1 MSTIYA
7 QTERDGSALISVDD
21 GPKQKIKGTDLGN
34 VRQKVMDFAMQRAQ
48 RTGETHLFVSAD
60 PEGNFRL
67 LVHPDGR
74 REVAPDQAENTTAPA
89 TPVQPPVTEQPAPPL
104 ANEPQSFAAPP
115 VSWPAAPA
123 DNPPPANRWLSG
135 ARRSDQNTPT
145 PAAPSTPRRTV
156 LAASESFLTVH
167 QAKQLAETSWRGWLN
182 RTFGLKLTPAAR
194 ESEERAA
201 LAALCQPW
209 DGPRTIVVLNPKGGA
224 AKTPITILLAALFG
238 TYGDGSVLAWDNNDT
253 RGSLGWRTQQSPLG
267 HTAHV
272 RDLLPHTERLM
283 TTGARS
289 GDLNAFVHRQGED
302 RYDVLRSAPEM
313 LPNQGRL
320 TAENFDAVHQ
330 VATKYYRLIFVD
342 TGNEETAPHW
352 LRAIDKAD
360 QIVVATTG
368 RSDRAEA
375 ARLMLNSLR
384 ARDQR
389 SHQLADNA
397 VVFVSQAYRSE
408 PDPQVIAEKFEQ
420 HAKAAYPIRYDP
432 AIGAD
437 WLHLKALRRST
448 RLAILRGAK
457 AVADGL

>member
-48 RTGETHLFVSAD
+48 RTGETYLFISSD

-74 REVAPDQAENTTAPA
+74 REVAPQAEN
-89 TPVQPPVTEQPAPPL
+89 PPPRPQPAPP
-104 ANEPQSFAAPP
+104 APAPAPQEPQ
-115 VSWPAAPA
+115 PATAT
-123 DNPPPANRWLSG
+123 NRWLSG
-135 ARRSDQNTPT
+135 ARRADQNMPT
-145 PAAPSTPRRTV
+145 PAAPPAPGRTDASTQ
-156 LAASESFLTVH
+156 SFLTVH
-167 QAKQLAETSWRGWLN
+167 QAKQLAETGWRGWLN
-182 RTFGLKLTPAAR
+182 RTLRLKLAPVAR

-209 DGPRTIVVLNPKGGA
+209 DGPRTIVILNPKGGA

-289 GDLNAFVHRQGED
+289 GDLNAFVHRQSED

-384 ARDQR
+384 ARDQHSR
-389 SHQLADNA
+389 QLADNA
-397 VVFVSQAYRSE
+397 IVFVSKADRSE
-408 PDPQVIAEKFEQ
+408 PDPETIAKKFEQ
-420 HAKAAYPIRYDP
+420 HAKAAYPIPYDP

-437 WLHLKALRRST
+437 WLHLKALHRST
-448 RLAILRGAK
+448 RMAILRGAK